1 MCEWQIP
8 DSMTTLTKEVSCDL
22 IDLHFIQDGIQR
34 WHFLVFRNTGV
45 IQELFKLITLY
56 CQIVNL
62 KQTKNSATM
71 CI

>member
-1 MCEWQIP
+1 MCERQIP
-8 DSMTTLTKEVSCDL
+8 DSMTVLTKEVFGDL
-22 IDLHFIQDGIQR
+22 IDFHFFQDGIQG

-62 KQTKNSATM
+62 KQTKNLATM
-71 CI
+71 SI

>member
-8 DSMTTLTKEVSCDL
+8 DSMTILTKEVFGNL
-22 IDLHFIQDGIQR
+22 IDFHFIQDGIQR
-34 WHFLVFRNTGV
+34 WHFLVFRNTRV
-45 IQELFKLITLY
+45 IQELFKFITLY

-62 KQTKNSATM
+62 KQTKNLATM